1 VGASAYPLELDEF
14 YGDPMVFK
22 VQKIVPLGS
31 SPCQSF
37 EVLDVF
43 HHPSLLD
50 IFLRPCLRRPAADVS
65 DPLLYVIL
73 SSYLHLLILPLC
85 FFLCGVFYV

>member
-1 VGASAYPLELDEF
+1 VGASAYPVELDEF

-22 VQKIVPLGS
+22 VQRIVPLGS

-43 HHPSLLD
+43 
-50 IFLRPCLRRPAADVS
+50 
-65 DPLLYVIL
+65 
-73 SSYLHLLILPLC
+73 
-85 FFLCGVFYV
+85 